1 VQQRFYAGVD
11 AGSTVCELVAI
22 DEGGEQV
29 AAIKFSTSER
39 NFLSAIQEARRSHPG
54 SWSLAVEE
62 GELAQWIAD
71 VLRDQVDRLVV
82 CDPKRNVWIA
92 RDPAKHDRIDAKKL
106 AQLLKGGF
114 LAEVYHPADPAR
126 VEFKRAVQH
135 YHDLTRCQAGLK
147 RQIKSRFRAS
157 GTIPRGLKVF
167 GASGREQ
174 VIAQVSSPTSQH
186 LVRHL
191 YELMDQAVKTQEK
204 ARQLMVA
211 LGRAFPEVG
220 RFQEVPGIGPVW
232 ACTFSAFI
240 QTPHRFRSKRQ
251 LWRYCRLAI
260 TNRQSN
266 GELLGRQRL
275 DRNGV
280 GVLKALSYQAFCSSR
295 GADNEFNRHFEESLA
310 RTSNRTHARLST
322 QRKILT
328 VLWTMW
334 KHDEPYRPGG
344 TQEQLNQMNRA
355 EAR

>member
-1 VQQRFYAGVD
+1 MQQRFYAGID

-22 DEGGEQV
+22 DEAGEQV
-29 AAIKFSTSER
+29 AAIKFDTGER

-71 VLRDQVDRLVV
+71 VLRDQVERLVV

-92 RDPAKHDRIDAKKL
+92 RDPAKRDRVDAKKL
-106 AQLLKGGF
+106 AQLLKGGY
-114 LAEVYHPADPAR
+114 LTEVYHSADPAR

-135 YHDLTRCQAGLK
+135 YHDLTRSQAGLK
-147 RQIKSRFRAS
+147 RRIKSRLRSS
-157 GTIPRGLKVF
+157 GAIPRGLGVF
-167 GASGREQ
+167 GVSGRETF
-174 VIAQVSSPTSQH
+174 ITPMSSPTSQH
-186 LVRHL
+186 LIRHL
-191 YELMDQAVKTQEK
+191 FELLDQSVRTQEK
-204 ARQLMVA
+204 ARRLMVA
-211 LGRAFPEVG
+211 LGRAFTEVG

-232 ACTFSAFI
+232 ACTFSAYI

-275 DRNGV
+275 DRSGV
-280 GVLKALSYQAFCSSR
+280 GVLKALSYQAFCSAQKS
-295 GADNEFNRHFEESLA
+295 DNEFHRHFEESLA
-310 RTSNRTHARLST
+310 RTKDRTHARLST

-334 KHDEPYRPGG
+334 RRNEPYRPGG
-344 TQEQLNQMNRA
+344 AQEQPIQMNGA

>member
-1 VQQRFYAGVD
+1 MLHRFYAGLD
-11 AGSTVCELVAI
+11 AGSTVSELVAI
-22 DEGGEQV
+22 DEAGEPV
-29 AAIKFSTSER
+29 AAIKFATGER
-39 NFLSAIQEARRSHPG
+39 HFLSAIQEARRSHPG
-54 SWSLAVEE
+54 LWSLAVEE

-92 RDPAKHDRIDAKKL
+92 RDPGKHDRVDATKL

-114 LAEVYHPADPAR
+114 LAEIYHPTDAAR

-135 YHDLTRCQAGLK
+135 YHDLTRSQAGLK
-147 RQIKSRFRAS
+147 RQIKSRFRVLGA
-157 GTIPRGLKVF
+157 IERGSKIF
-167 GASGREQ
+167 EKSGREP
-174 VIAQVSSPTSQH
+174 VIAQLASPTSQH

-191 YELMDQAVKTQEK
+191 YELLDQAVRTQEK
-204 ARQLMVA
+204 ARRLMVA
-211 LGRAFPEVG
+211 LGRAFPEVA

-232 ACTFSAFI
+232 ACTFSAYI

-266 GELLGRQRL
+266 GEPLGRQRL
-275 DRNGV
+275 DPSGV
-280 GVLKALSYQAFCSSR
+280 GALKALSYQAFCSAQTS
-295 GADNEFNRHFEESLA
+295 DNEFHRHFEESLA
-310 RTSNRTHARLST
+310 RTGHRTHARLST

-334 KHDEPYRPGG
+334 RRNEPYRPGG
-344 TQEQLNQMNRA
+344 TEEQQTEMNRA